1 MPSTARFGSLWA
13 YLVRTEYPLAQYCLP
28 LFMLLQSF
36 HSHAAKLECH
46 SLLAIHLLPR
56 SLLCLDV
63 LVTREADII
72 REIRYLARLMRQNCQ
87 EASWRMDLLLS
98 KLKEEESLNT
108 QITSIQVDEARNELQ
123 LIMRGIEGIEKLCEL
138 ESEDND

>member
-1 MPSTARFGSLWA
+1 M
-13 YLVRTEYPLAQYCLP
+13 
-28 LFMLLQSF
+28 
-36 HSHAAKLECH
+36 
-46 SLLAIHLLPR
+46 
-56 SLLCLDV
+56 
-63 LVTREADII
+63 TREADII

-108 QITSIQVDEARNELQ
+108 QITSIQVDEARNELH